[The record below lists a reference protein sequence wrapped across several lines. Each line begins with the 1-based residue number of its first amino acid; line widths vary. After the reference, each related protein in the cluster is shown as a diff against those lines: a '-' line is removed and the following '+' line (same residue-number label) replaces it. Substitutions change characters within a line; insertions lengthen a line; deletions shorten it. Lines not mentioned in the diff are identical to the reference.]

1 MTTVSVLTPTTS
13 KRVAFLPWVWDCITR
28 QTYKPIVEWLIMDG
42 SEESSD
48 LVANAVST
56 LKPHASI
63 RVRLLRCDG
72 LANRH
77 VGTLRNQLVREA
89 VGDVLVNM
97 DDDDFYFEARVQSA
111 VDALRNGKVELAL
124 CSNMFMYDQNFRQFF
139 QYLPVFGPNHGVACT
154 HAFTKHYGMTH
165 AYGEASTFGEEASFT
180 NGYQN
185 PAAQIPANKVIV
197 HMSHQD
203 NTYKKKRENIWQSM
217 LSSNPS
223 QVTLRT
229 VGNTFPQAKHE
240 KKHLQRYVDRLS
252 EPQRSP
258 YDIVYVC
265 GCLGMPW
272 SPNDTHLGGSE
283 QAVVECSRH
292 WRAQGY
298 TVAVY
303 AHIAEPSVVGD
314 VAYFPFYMLPAHHAY
329 RVVILWRA
337 LGAGC
342 VLGKV
347 KLNAQYTCMDLHDRF
362 LTDAAFDYMDDIA
375 HFFVKSQFHIDVV
388 TKEIRQK
395 HVQRAFQ
402 SKAVIIPNG
411 VSDMYFS
418 ESSLGRRLLATPVE
432 RDPFRLC
439 YASCY
444 TRGLEPLL
452 RVFFPTLLS
461 ECPRANLHI
470 YYGMDGVQNQEWKQ
484 GMADLI
490 ARTPNVTEYGRCSHQ
505 TILDEKRRSTFQL
518 YFTDSTAEIDCISIK
533 ESVLVGCIPILTNDL
548 VYAERDGLHLPG
560 KASDPADLMSAART
574 IAQWMREG
582 RARSMRATLQKDHS
596 IIDWS
601 TVAHQWSR
609 RFPIAPPATRP
620 PSDRVDWVG
629 EMPKFVINLK
639 RRPNRLEQFR
649 QVCTLHDVQ
658 VFEAVDGS
666 SLDDTSSFGEWT
678 RRPPTRGLSNG
689 EMGCLLSH
697 YQLWKRCVDGE
708 ASHMMVFEDDARFSS
723 HFVERLGRCA
733 RAIEAASIQVDMLYI
748 GGRFTRD
755 YEMKRCTAV
764 SDCVC
769 AHDYTVEWDGVDM
782 DRTTHAY
789 VISKAHASVM
799 VRQLE
804 SGFDG
809 KTPVDHLLTR
819 TLLSNRTPI
828 YNTRPLLCYSPM
840 NGESDIR

>member
-13 KRVAFLPWVWDCITR
+13 KRVGYLPWVWDCITR
-28 QTYKPIVEWLIMDG
+28 QTHKHIVEWLIMDG
-42 SEESSD
+42 SEVESD
-48 LVANAVST
+48 LVANAVSKLT
-56 LKPHASI
+56 PHATI
-63 RVRLLRCDG
+63 RIRLLHSDG
-72 LANRH
+72 LPNRH
-77 VGTLRNQLVREA
+77 VGTLRNKLNREA
-89 VGDVLVNM
+89 VGSVLVNM

-111 VDALRNGKVELAL
+111 VEALRNGKVELAL

-139 QYLPVFGPNHGVACT
+139 QYMPVFGPNHGVACT
-154 HAFTKHYGMTH
+154 HAFTKNYGMTH
-165 AYGEASTFGEEASFT
+165 AYGEATTFGEEASFT
-180 NGYQN
+180 NTYQN
-185 PAAQIPANKVIV
+185 PAAQIPANKVII

-217 LSSNPS
+217 LSTNQS
-223 QVTLRT
+223 QITLRT
-229 VGNTFPQAKHE
+229 VGNTFPQVKHE
-240 KKHLQRYVDRLS
+240 KRHLQRYVDQLS

-272 SPNDTHLGGSE
+272 SPLDAKLGGSE

-303 AHIAEPSVVGD
+303 ANISDHHVVSD
-314 VAYFPFYMLPAHHAY
+314 VAYLPYYMLPAHHAY

-342 VLGKV
+342 VRGKI
-347 KLNAQYTCMDLHDRF
+347 KLNAQYMCMDLHDRF
-362 LTDAAFDYMDDIA
+362 LTDAAFDYMDDIS

-388 TKEIRQK
+388 KKEIRQK
-395 HVQRAFQ
+395 HIQRDFQ

-411 VSDMYFS
+411 VGDMYFP
-418 ESSLGRRLLATPVE
+418 ESNLGKRMRTKTIE

-439 YASCY
+439 YTSCY

-452 RVFFPTLLS
+452 RVFFPTLLG

-470 YYGMDGVQNQEWKQ
+470 YYGMEGVQNQEWKQ
-484 GMADLI
+484 SMAGLI
-490 ARTPNVTEYGRCSHQ
+490 ANTPNVTEYGRCSHE

-560 KASDPADLMSAART
+560 KASDVNDLMSAART

-582 RARSMRATLQKDHS
+582 RARSMRTTLQKDHT

-601 TVAHQWSR
+601 TTAHRWSR
-609 RFPIAPPATRP
+609 RFPLAPPVRP
-620 PSDRVDWVG
+620 HSDSVDW
-629 EMPKFVINLK
+629 MDSIPKFVINLK
-639 RRPNRLEQFR
+639 RRPNRLENFR
-649 QVCTLHDVQ
+649 QVCTLSDVQ
-658 VFEAVDGS
+658 VFEAIDGS
-666 SLDDTSSFGEWT
+666 SLDDTYLAEWT
-678 RRPPTRGLSNG
+678 RLQPRGLSNG

-697 YQLWKRCVDGE
+697 YQLWKRCVDGD
-708 ASHMMVFEDDARFSS
+708 ASHMMIFEDDARFSS
-723 HFVERLGRCA
+723 HFVERLRKCMHS
-733 RAIEAASIQVDMLYI
+733 IEVASIQVDVLYL

-755 YEMKRCTAV
+755 YEMRRCTAV
-764 SDCVC
+764 SDCLCV
-769 AHDYTVEWDGVDM
+769 HDYTAEWDGVDM

-789 VISKAHASVM
+789 IISKVYASVM
-799 VRQLE
+799 VDHLE
-804 SGFDG
+804 SMFDG

-819 TLLSNRTPI
+819 TLLSTQTPI
-828 YNTRPLLCYSPM
+828 YNTTPLLCYSPISC
-840 NGESDIR
+840 ESDIR